1 MEIQHLLNRSRK
13 KTIECVIPSGSDPLP
28 DEETLLSLHQVCPN
42 ASFFSLIPPVSEE
55 SEPVTVPKTTQV
67 CFPRTL
73 PSFHS
78 EEYKDASTQELEEK
92 LLRTVHSVSAFRV
105 YRATNKGNRRNTTL
119 LLQLRWDTGLQLRLY
134 GTARVTEFTLESF
147 SSSFGL

>member
-1 MEIQHLLNRSRK
+1 MEIQHLLNRNRK

-42 ASFFSLIPPVSEE
+42 ASFFSLIPPISEE
-55 SEPVTVPKTTQV
+55 SEPVTVPKPTQV

-92 LLRTVHSVSAFRV
+92 SAQFLTSYECTEEQINNLFQRTKTQNISELWYEHR
-105 YRATNKGNRRNTTL
+105 KG
-119 LLQLRWDTGLQLRLY
+119 
-134 GTARVTEFTLESF
+134 RVTGAKAHDLRHMTF
-147 SSSFGL
+147 